1 MSKTWKKQL
10 WLGLALML
18 AIASWVGYKQL
29 RSWLIRP
36 EAVLVL
42 GGAEER
48 ERYAANFAKKH
59 PNLPIWISSGSP
71 RWYVEKIFQQE
82 GIARD
87 RVRLD
92 YRAQDTVTN
101 FTTLVDDLKAQ
112 DIDSVYLVT
121 SENHMRRARVIGE
134 IVFGSRGITLKPIA
148 VPTDS
153 PAESWQKSLRDGCRA
168 MLWVTT
174 GRTGASLRDPNQ
186 LLRPWKLPEVL
197 APEHKAERSE
207 S

>member
-1 MSKTWKKQL
+1 
-10 WLGLALML
+10 ML
-18 AIASWVGYKQL
+18 AIAGWGGYKQL
-29 RSWLIRP
+29 QQWLVRP
-36 EAVLVL
+36 EAMLVL

-48 ERYAANFAKKH
+48 ERYAAKLAQKH
-59 PNLPIWISSGSP
+59 SDLVVWVSSGSP
-71 RWYVEKIFQQE
+71 RWYVEQIFQQE

-92 YRAQDTVTN
+92 YQAQDTVTN

-112 DIDSVYLVT
+112 NIDSVYLVT

-134 IVFGSRGITLKPIA
+134 IVFGSRGITLKPVA

-168 MLWVTT
+168 VLWVTT
-174 GRTGASLRDPNQ
+174 GHTGASLRDPNR
-186 LLRPWKLPEVL
+186 LLRQWNLPEVL
-197 APEHKAERSE
+197 VPEHKAERSRY
-207 S
+207 